1 MGRGDLDMKEIAYKG
16 HAVKV
21 ERHKSGAYIL
31 ITKGAMI
38 VADNC
43 ENKQLDK
50 LIKLADNN
58 KEQ

>member
-1 MGRGDLDMKEIAYKG
+1 MKEIGYKG

-31 ITKGAMI
+31 TTKGAMV

-50 LIKLADNN
+50 LIKLADN